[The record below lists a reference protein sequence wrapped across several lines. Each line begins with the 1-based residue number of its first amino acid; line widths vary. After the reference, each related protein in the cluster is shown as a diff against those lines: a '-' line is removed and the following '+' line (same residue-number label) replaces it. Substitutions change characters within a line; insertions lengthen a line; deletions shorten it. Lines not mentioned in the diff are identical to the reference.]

1 MFGSSFQHSQSA
13 FFTRIPLQCNTSQAS
28 LTHPAAVPKEYDYE
42 VAKYLREKLHME
54 ATIKLSE
61 SETEVARITV
71 RTPIS
76 LPSSARLCLA
86 RVVLITVKRC
96 NKVSANFCEKSV
108 FWRKSVEL
116 WLMASGARRLRA
128 LAARPVPL
136 YASLHLPARVV
147 RIHTLQQSLPIM
159 LLCFLHAEPAI
170 RSETLVE
177 DAKRWRRARCTQ
189 TP

>member
-1 MFGSSFQHSQSA
+1 MCSSSFQDPRETMFGSSFQHSQSA

-86 RVVLITVKRC
+86 CVVLITVKRC
-96 NKVSANFCEKSV
+96 NKVSANFFRKKCFLAQIRGTLADGE
-108 FWRKSVEL
+108 WR
-116 WLMASGARRLRA
+116 AAAPGARRAPRA
-128 LAARPVPL
+128 PVCLPPSACPCSPHSHAPTV
-136 YASLHLPARVV
+136 ASNNATVFFACR
-147 RIHTLQQSLPIM
+147 TGN
-159 LLCFLHAEPAI
+159 
-170 RSETLVE
+170 
-177 DAKRWRRARCTQ
+177 
-189 TP
+189 